1 MSEAFGFRE
10 FGGPQ
15 VQEFF
20 DRPDPVPEPGEVL
33 IRVRPPASIPLI
45 TFCVPATCQASTA
58 GGRSR
63 TCWAR
68 KCPAWCWQRERR

>member
-20 DRPDPVPEPGEVL
+20 DRPDPVPGPAEVL
-33 IRVRPPASIPLI
+33 VRV
-45 TFCVPATCQASTA
+45 TA
-58 GGRSR
+58 AGVNELSRLRGR
-63 TCWAR
+63 
-68 KCPAWCWQRERR
+68 

>member
-1 MSEAFGFRE
+1 MSEALGFRE

-33 IRVRPPASIPLI
+33 IRVTAAGVNPLDYVLRSEI
-45 TFCVPATCQASTA
+45 
-58 GGRSR
+58 GR
-63 TCWAR
+63 AHV
-68 KCPAWCWQRERR
+68 

>member
-1 MSEAFGFRE
+1 MSEALGFRE

-33 IRVRPPASIPLI
+33 IRVTAAGVNPLDY
-45 TFCVPATCQASTA
+45 VLRA
-58 GGRSR
+58 G
-63 TCWAR
+63 
-68 KCPAWCWQRERR
+68 

>member
-1 MSEAFGFRE
+1 MSEALGFRE

-20 DRPDPVPEPGEVL
+20 DRPDPIPEPGEVL
-33 IRVRPPASIPLI
+33 IWVTAAGVNPLI
-45 TFCVPATCQASTA
+45 TFCVPAAFPPSTA

-63 TCWAR
+63 TCWER
-68 KCPAWCWQRERR
+68 KPPASYWQRERR